1 MNVVRVRHLRQAE
14 RQTKKPRPPRNYNGW
29 ADALQTQTH
38 YLRRRRMSPI
48 GTCDWTKWAIKTSV
62 NQSRRPTMGGEQ
74 VTQAMLLRMAE
85 QQAYR
90 CAYTGDEL
98 TPQTVSV
105 DHIKPVSDG
114 GRHTVANLQLVRHD
128 VNRAKGS
135 MSHED
140 FVAMCVAVANKHGKK
155 RKRKRNG

>member
-1 MNVVRVRHLRQAE
+1 
-14 RQTKKPRPPRNYNGW
+14 
-29 ADALQTQTH
+29 
-38 YLRRRRMSPI
+38 
-48 GTCDWTKWAIKTSV
+48 
-62 NQSRRPTMGGEQ
+62 MGGSQ

-85 QQAYR
+85 QQGYR

-105 DHIKPVSDG
+105 DHIKPVSNG
-114 GRHTVANLQLVRHD
+114 GRHTAANLQLVRHD

-140 FVAMCVAVANKHGKK
+140 FVAMCVAVANQHKK